1 MGALMPVRVVNLNQ
15 VEPIPLPQ
23 GSWSRMLL
31 TDRTAEGNRSS
42 LGYSVFTPGTVLG
55 MVSHDVEEVAY
66 VVAGRGELRLEEGAV
81 AFGPGDALF
90 IRNSAAGEI
99 KLIIVQGNRFA
110 DDGLPGLEVCRPDEH
125 LLRAAL
131 H

>member
-1 MGALMPVRVVNLNQ
+1 MGALMGVRVVNLSE
-15 VEPIPLPQ
+15 VEPIALPQ

-31 TDRTAEGNRSS
+31 TARTAEGNRFS

-55 MVSHDVEEVAY
+55 MVSHEVEEVAY

-90 IRNSAAGEI
+90 IPPRTWHAVANTGT
-99 KLIIVQGNRFA
+99 
-110 DDGLPGLEVCRPDEH
+110 DDVVMVFGFPHPDYPPTA
-125 LLRAAL
+125 RR
-131 H
+131 